1 MKRIYVGID
10 VSKDNFTVSLVDQH
24 NNCLLSGSSY
34 GYDRASMERFVAKVR
49 DFASQE
55 TAEAVYGM
63 ESTGIYHLPLY
74 QYLLDME
81 VPVRIFNGLEV
92 RGFKNRIRQVKT
104 DRIDSECI
112 AEALILVGDL
122 DPPRSCPSRIEELRE
137 LNRARGRI
145 VKKISECKIQVTRDL
160 DVLCPGYSTVFNDV
174 LCFSSINVMK
184 LAFRKTRFLKA
195 SLSDLQ
201 SVFHPS
207 MDQSQS
213 LEKASVLHSL
223 FESVVVRKSMLN
235 TCLLELHM
243 LLDEY
248 KLLRCQQQRLEK
260 RIEVLV
266 TSVDTRLCTIPGIGL
281 LTAGT
286 ILGELGNINRFA
298 SADKVVAF
306 AGLDPSISQSGRSR
320 KTGSISKRGSPILRN
335 ALYRA
340 SVSAIRV
347 NPVCKD
353 FYDRLKSR
361 GKPTRVC
368 LIAVARKLVHIAFS
382 VEKNQ
387 RDFYVPGHI
396 IAGGKL
402 DIN

>member
-1 MKRIYVGID
+1 M
-10 VSKDNFTVSLVDQH
+10 
-24 NNCLLSGSSY
+24 
-34 GYDRASMERFVAKVR
+34 
-49 DFASQE
+49 
-55 TAEAVYGM
+55 
-63 ESTGIYHLPLY
+63 
-74 QYLLDME
+74 
-81 VPVRIFNGLEV
+81 
-92 RGFKNRIRQVKT
+92 
-104 DRIDSECI
+104 
-112 AEALILVGDL
+112 
-122 DPPRSCPSRIEELRE
+122 
-137 LNRARGRI
+137 
-145 VKKISECKIQVTRDL
+145 
-160 DVLCPGYSTVFNDV
+160 
-174 LCFSSINVMK
+174 
-184 LAFRKTRFLKA
+184 
-195 SLSDLQ
+195 SDLQ

-207 MDQSQS
+207 MDQSRS
-213 LEKASVLHSL
+213 LEKACVLHSL
-223 FESVVVRKSMLN
+223 FESAVVRKSMLN
-235 TCLLELHM
+235 TSLLELHM

-248 KLLRCQQQRLEK
+248 KLLSSQQQRLEK
-260 RIEVLV
+260 RIEGLV

-320 KTGSISKRGSPILRN
+320 KTGSISKRGSPMLRN

-353 FYDRLKSR
+353 FYERLKSR

-387 RDFYVPGHI
+387 RDFYVSGHI
-396 IAGGKL
+396 IEGGKS